1 MSASS
6 DTDTLRRT
14 AVLVF
19 CFSLVTALFAAVLIR
34 WPDNF
39 FADDSY
45 FYFQVAW
52 NIARGLGSTFNNV
65 IPTNGYHPLW
75 MLVCVAVFK
84 VFPSKVAAVHAIG
97 AVISLFDAA
106 ALLLIFRILKR
117 NAPGMWWAAFLLYI
131 PFCFLT
137 QLGTE
142 GALSGFFL
150 AALMLAAYT
159 VSTMPRTTTAVLF
172 ALCGSLAVLSRLDNI
187 FIVSLIYAAAFLA
200 APRPLRS
207 QVRRLLVYCVPI
219 YLLLWG
225 AYVGSNLHWFGTVEP
240 ISGLLKAHPHGEVR
254 TFAMPPHIAT
264 FSLLVILP
272 SILILARYC
281 RDTFFRVVELP
292 FALGVLLHAGYVFLI
307 MSSETRWSWY
317 YTSWVL
323 LASILF
329 SRVVSLLLMQR
340 PQTVRDG
347 LAVVSLLV
355 LLPVWYRMS
364 YRKFAHAEPDAIG
377 AGYQQ
382 NLSDRLHFHTVL
394 AFDKPG
400 RMAYYSDVRV
410 VALDGLMGDLQFQ
423 RDLATKGIA
432 AFDAEHHVDGFI
444 GPPQPLD
451 AGARENFCDQITLS
465 AVRFHCVASG
475 PGEWMVDGVE
485 VFARLSGQSAGTIS
499 LPQKDL
505 VWSVP
510 HGVAAWQLP
519 DSTASAS
526 PSR

>member
-1 MSASS
+1 
-6 DTDTLRRT
+6 
-14 AVLVF
+14 
-19 CFSLVTALFAAVLIR
+19 LIR

-39 FADDSY
+39 YADDSY

-52 NIARGLGSTFNNV
+52 NIARDLGSTFNNV

-117 NAPGMWWAAFLLYI
+117 SAPNTWWAAFLLYI

-159 VSTMPRTTTAVLF
+159 VSTAPRAAAGVLF

-187 FIVSLIYAAAFLA
+187 FIVSLIYAAVFLA

-207 QVRRLLVYCVPI
+207 QVRRLLIVCIPI
-219 YLLLWG
+219 YLVLWG
-225 AYVGSNLHWFGTVEP
+225 AYIGSNLHWFGTVEP
-240 ISGLLKAHPHGEVR
+240 ISGLLKSHPHGEAKKI
-254 TFAMPPHIAT
+254 AMPPHIAT

-292 FALGVLLHAGYVFLI
+292 FTVGVLIHAGYILLI

-323 LASILF
+323 LASILL
-329 SRVVSLLLMQR
+329 SRVVSLVLARR

-347 LAVVSLLV
+347 LAFGSLL
-355 LLPVWYRMS
+355 LLLLVWYRMS
-364 YRKFAHAEPDAIG
+364 YGKFAHADPDSVG
-377 AGYQQ
+377 AGYQE

-400 RMAYYSDVRV
+400 RMAYYSDVRI
-410 VALDGLMGDLQFQ
+410 VALDGLMGDLKFQ

-432 AFDAEHHVDGFI
+432 AFDAEHDVDGFI

-451 AGARENFCDQITLS
+451 DSGRQNFCDQITLS

-485 VFARLSGQSAGTIS
+485 VFARLSGQSAGYIS

-510 HGVAAWQLP
+510 HNVAAWRLTEP
-519 DSTASAS
+519 ATDTSTSQ
-526 PSR
+526 